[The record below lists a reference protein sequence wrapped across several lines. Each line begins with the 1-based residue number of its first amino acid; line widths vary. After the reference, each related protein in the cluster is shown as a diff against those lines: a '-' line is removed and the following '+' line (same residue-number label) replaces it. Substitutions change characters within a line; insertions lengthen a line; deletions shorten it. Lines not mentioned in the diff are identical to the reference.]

1 MAVGFVIFA
10 VVVTLVSSLIVWSAL
25 AIGARS
31 D

>member
-1 MAVGFVIFA
+1 MAVGFVIFV
-10 VVVTLVSSLIVWSAL
+10 VVVTLVSALIVWSAL